1 MPLTKADL
9 VEGVSASA
17 QLSKKESEAIVNVFL
32 RSLVDALRS
41 GDGIE
46 LRGFGSFRFRQR
58 GARSGRNPRTGES
71 VYVPAKRVVYFKMG
85 KELKK
90 LINEPAPAAPPPPSS
105 PPPESQPLD

>member
-46 LRGFGSFRFRQR
+46 LRGFGSFRFRQQWNYSSG
-58 GARSGRNPRTGES
+58 GAGGVEEAHQRTGS
-71 VYVPAKRVVYFKMG
+71 SAV
-85 KELKK
+85 
-90 LINEPAPAAPPPPSS
+90 PPSVQSS
-105 PPPESQPLD
+105 PRVPTAGLNLHHR